1 MPLPGIY
8 AGCLDF
14 DLQNLCREIGR
25 RKRSEAKDVAGGEIG
40 AALEGIILCGENT
53 GGWLIGVCVAL
64 EVVNESGTRIEAENG
79 IAGSVEFD
87 GAAEVESIAPGAF
100 VGSGTS
106 WNKGLVV
113 VNEAVTEIEKE
124 APSI

>member
-1 MPLPGIY
+1 
-8 AGCLDF
+8 
-14 DLQNLCREIGR
+14 
-25 RKRSEAKDVAGGEIG
+25 
-40 AALEGIILCGENT
+40 
-53 GGWLIGVCVAL
+53 
-64 EVVNESGTRIEAENG
+64 VNESGTRIEAENG

-87 GAAEVESIAPGAF
+87 GAAEVESVAPSAF

-113 VNEAVTEIEKE
+113 VNEAVAEIEKE